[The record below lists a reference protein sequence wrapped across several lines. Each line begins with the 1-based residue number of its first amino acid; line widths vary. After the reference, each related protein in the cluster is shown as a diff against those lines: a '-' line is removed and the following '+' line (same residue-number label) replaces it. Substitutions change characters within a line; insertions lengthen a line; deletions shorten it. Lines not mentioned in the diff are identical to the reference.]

1 MFLVLKHNSLL
12 TYTNFCIKRVFFL
25 RKQKNML
32 TKNMY
37 SFPCASNKNK
47 NHNVLLSYC
56 ACFCGYEEMH
66 FYVYFKAHK
75 YLSFIFGIFRL
86 NKSSWFDGHIHYSE
100 FQNVKY
106 KRFLLYKLFISQK
119 KLLLYKIDITIM

>member
-1 MFLVLKHNSLL
+1 
-12 TYTNFCIKRVFFL
+12 
-25 RKQKNML
+25 ML
-32 TKNMY
+32 TKNIY

-86 NKSSWFDGHIHYSE
+86 NKSSWFDGRIHYSE
-100 FQNVKY
+100 FENVKY
-106 KRFLLYKLFISQK
+106 KRFLLYELFISQK
-119 KLLLYKIDITIM
+119 KVTSVQNKYYNEALKVHISLGIYFKIVLSFLSFKMQKSLL